1 MTCVKYLLFGFNL
14 LFFIFG
20 LALLGV
26 GIYVQIE
33 LKQYLDFFASPINA
47 PAVLLIVVGS
57 ITLIVGFFGCCGA
70 VKEHYCMTITFSVL
84 IGLLLIIEIA
94 AGITGYVLRADVND
108 LVNTGLTQ
116 TIGQY
121 NDSEHGGVTK
131 AWDNLQMK
139 LECCGVTNSS
149 DYTKAGKEVPPSC
162 GSFESTGCLKKL
174 EDTLAANILYVAG
187 VAIGLAVVQL
197 IGIVFACCLGRAIK
211 REHSYA

>member
-1 MTCVKYLLFGFNL
+1 MARQVIQVLN
-14 LFFIFG
+14 I
-20 LALLGV
+20 
-26 GIYVQIE
+26 
-33 LKQYLDFFASPINA
+33 S
-47 PAVLLIVVGS
+47 VLLHNPFHVI
-57 ITLIVGFFGCCGA
+57 F
-70 VKEHYCMTITFSVL
+70 L
-84 IGLLLIIEIA
+84 IGILLIIEIA

-162 GSFESTGCLKKL
+162 GSFEST
-174 EDTLAANILYVAG
+174 
-187 VAIGLAVVQL
+187 L